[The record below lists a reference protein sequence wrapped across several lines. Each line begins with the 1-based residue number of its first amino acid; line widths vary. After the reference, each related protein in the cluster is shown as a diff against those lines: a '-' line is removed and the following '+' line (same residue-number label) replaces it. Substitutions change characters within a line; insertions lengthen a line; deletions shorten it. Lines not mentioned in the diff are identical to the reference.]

1 MINISFL
8 FVLIRIL
15 EFFHRRFQLGL
26 RDFIFCL
33 LSHLVLV
40 RFGFFISFA
49 AFLGLFLLLLAFL
62 KYLFSF
68 CLFVFVVRFVLCLFV
83 GFVRFNFIY
92 FELVIMFNLIFRIS
106 FLLT

>member
-1 MINISFL
+1 MIDISFL

-26 RDFIFCL
+26 RDLVVCL

-49 AFLGLFLLLLAFL
+49 AFLGLFLVLLAFL

-68 CLFVFVVRFVLCLFV
+68 CLFVFVVRFVLCLFG
-83 GFVRFNFIY
+83 GFVRFSFIY
-92 FELVIMFNLIFRIS
+92 FGLIVVFNLIFRIS
-106 FLLT
+106 FLLK